1 MSEKIEIKLVEKV
14 KNGNGEEID
23 MERIEKET
31 ISIDRPDSYKDLEQ
45 QIKSKFKLDENE
57 LNIKGFDSEDD
68 EININNDDEYKDS
81 GSKKFIVLIEGNSK
95 KPDMDKFINDTLDLE
110 NDFVIDENEIINYI
124 DETIKNL
131 EEKNTN
137 IELEESSMKEFNEEE
152 KKVEEELY
160 NYFLSDFN
168 KKISEKTK
176 NQYKTFIESV
186 NNELFK
192 FDEVIDNK
200 VNSFKNNTEELLNES
215 NLVHKDLSDMN
226 TLIPKLS
233 PLYRQDSKSLN
244 NANPNGRNDND
255 KDNQPK
261 IDNINPPNNE
271 EKPKNNEQKPENNE
285 EKPEN
290 NEEKPKNNEAKPENN
305 EEKPE
310 NNEEKPKNNE
320 DKPKNNEE
328 KPENNEEKPENNE
341 EKPENK
347 EIQPEIEKL
356 DIKSKKDKFEI
367 EEKDAN
373 NFSIEVI
380 IKNISEK
387 KINLKNKK
395 WIKGKKS
402 NENINFFNEKNEI
415 NNDEEIE
422 NEGEKT
428 LKVQLAIKDPKQGEK
443 YDFELTIENIDNNKE
458 KLIIQNPIYFNVEI
472 LKKKEDNKPG
482 ALTQE
487 KIDEIYAKLDEEYVV
502 NNFMKE
508 EDVKKKIVDM
518 NGNMEKLIEWV
529 EENI

>member
-1 MSEKIEIKLVEKV
+1 M
-14 KNGNGEEID
+14 
-23 MERIEKET
+23 
-31 ISIDRPDSYKDLEQ
+31 
-45 QIKSKFKLDENE
+45 
-57 LNIKGFDSEDD
+57 
-68 EININNDDEYKDS
+68 
-81 GSKKFIVLIEGNSK
+81 
-95 KPDMDKFINDTLDLE
+95 
-110 NDFVIDENEIINYI
+110 IDENEIINYI

-244 NANPNGRNDND
+244 NTNPNGRNDND

-285 EKPEN
+285 EKPKNNEAKPEN
-290 NEEKPKNNEAKPENN
+290 NEEKPLNNEAKPENN

-310 NNEEKPKNNE
+310 NNEEKPK
-320 DKPKNNEE
+320 
-328 KPENNEEKPENNE
+328 NNEEKPENNE

-395 WIKGKKS
+395 WIKGEKS

-415 NNDEEIE
+415 NIDEEIE
-422 NEGEKT
+422 NGGEKT
-428 LKVQLAIKDPKQGEK
+428 LNVQLTIKDPKQDEK
-443 YDFELTIENIDNNKE
+443 YNLELTIGNNDNNKDI
-458 KLIIQNPIYFNVEI
+458 LIIENPISLNVEI
-472 LKKKEDNKPG
+472 IKRKEDEKQDDLNKKLENNKKEDDKPG
-482 ALTQE
+482 ALTPK
-487 KIDEIYAKLDEEYVV
+487 KIDEILSLLDDEFMVTNFLEE
-502 NNFMKE
+502 NEIKE
-508 EDVKKKIVDM
+508 KIVEL
-518 NGNMEKLIEWV
+518 NGDMEKLKEWV
-529 EENI
+529 EAKI

>member
-14 KNGNGEEID
+14 KNGNGKEID

-31 ISIDRPDSYKDLEQ
+31 ISIDRPDSFKDLEQ

-244 NANPNGRNDND
+244 NTNPNGRNDND

-290 NEEKPKNNEAKPENN
+290 NEEKPK
-305 EEKPE
+305 
-310 NNEEKPKNNE
+310 
-320 DKPKNNEE
+320 
-328 KPENNEEKPENNE
+328 NNEEKPENNE

-428 LKVQLAIKDPKQGEK
+428 LKIQLAIKDPKQGEK
-443 YDFELTIENIDNNKE
+443 YDFELTIENIDNNKD
-458 KLIIQNPIYFNVEI
+458 KLIIQNPVYFNVEI
-472 LKKKEDNKPG
+472 LKKKRR
-482 ALTQE
+482 
-487 KIDEIYAKLDEEYVV
+487 
-502 NNFMKE
+502 
-508 EDVKKKIVDM
+508 
-518 NGNMEKLIEWV
+518 
-529 EENI
+529 